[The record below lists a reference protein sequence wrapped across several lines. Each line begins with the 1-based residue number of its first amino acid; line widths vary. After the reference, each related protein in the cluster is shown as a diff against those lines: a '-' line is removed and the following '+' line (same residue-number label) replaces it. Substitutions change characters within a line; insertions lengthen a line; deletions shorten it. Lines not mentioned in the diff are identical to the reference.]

1 MVITFLKTVVLKNK
15 RRGVVALL
23 SLACLLLMAFV
34 PVASQLR
41 TQKRI
46 TGLQLGDAAEG
57 ARVTIIS
64 DSAMNDYE
72 AFRRGDR
79 FYVKI
84 PLADFTSIPP
94 SFRADGFE
102 DVQVQKSGDGVI
114 VSFRLQP
121 GASARVDQ
129 RSNRLDVIFSA
140 PNRIARNNANGASR
154 GTGREIPGGSLSRTS
169 DRNADTAGPI
179 PPGSALAFPRGT
191 VSDATSDANAGR
203 NSRLPFNPSANA
215 SRNGNQSLNANNAN
229 ATKSPS
235 PFPSPLSSPSSVL
248 TPSTNTSYPPLTSTT
263 PANSQTPVNTGAVG
277 STNWSGRGGAVM
289 KWIAANR
296 LATLLGVLLLLVL
309 IFFLIAVLGRRRKN
323 QAKAKRQQVPKVQP
337 KMQPGFVPPSLA
349 SDRESYEVPSA
360 PTPIRAS
367 VSPVSSPPTRD
378 LPKEPAI
385 APSGAVASTPNRTW
399 VLTKPSISSPTAG
412 PGEVSGEEQEREVFE
427 L

>member
-1 MVITFLKTVVLKNK
+1 MKTRFLKAVILNNK
-15 RRGVVALL
+15 RRSGVALL
-23 SLACLLLMAFV
+23 SLACLILIAFI

-57 ARVTIIS
+57 ARVTIVS

-121 GASARVDQ
+121 GASARVDL

-140 PNRIARNNANGASR
+140 PNRIARNNLANGTSR
-154 GTGREIPGGSLSRTS
+154 EVPGSNFSRAA

-191 VSDATSDANAGR
+191 VSDTTSDASDANGGR
-203 NSRLPFNPSANA
+203 NPRLPVNPSGNA
-215 SRNGNQSLNANNAN
+215 VKSGSNQSLNANNA
-229 ATKSPS
+229 AKTPS
-235 PFPSPLSSPSSVL
+235 PFPSPSSVL

-263 PANSQTPVNTGAVG
+263 PATSQTPANTGAVG
-277 STNWSGRGGAVM
+277 WANWNGRGGAFM
-289 KWIAANR
+289 KWISANR
-296 LATLLGVLLLLVL
+296 LATLLAVLLLLAL
-309 IFFLIAVLGRRRKN
+309 IVFLILLLGRRRKD
-323 QAKAKRQQVPKVQP
+323 QAKAKQQQVPKVQP
-337 KMQPGFVPPSLA
+337 KTQPSLA
-349 SDRESYEVPSA
+349 SDRESFEVPSA

-367 VSPVSSPPTRD
+367 VPPVSNPQPRD
-378 LPKEPAI
+378 FPREPAI
-385 APSGAVASTPNRTW
+385 AAGASASTQNRTW

-412 PGEVSGEEQEREVFE
+412 PGEVSSEEQEREVFE